1 MSLLP
6 RVELTAAARLARRP
20 VDPDTLAT
28 AASIVEDVRARG
40 EVALRHH
47 AECLGDISPFEP
59 IVVDRDGLDAAA
71 GSLDMGRREMLE
83 RVAGRIRCFAAA
95 QRAGLG
101 DVDMVVP
108 GGRAG
113 HRWLPVA
120 SVGAYAPGGRYPLP
134 STVLMTVIPAR
145 VAGVGQ
151 VWVASPHPTPVIL
164 ATAALGGADGLLR
177 VGGAQAVAAL
187 AFGTVSPACDV
198 VVGPGNRWVTA
209 AKKYVYGEVGIDGL
223 AGPSEILVIAD
234 GAADAAVVA
243 ADLLAQAEHDPD
255 AVPMLVT
262 TSVALA
268 DAVAEEI
275 VAQIEDLPTSATA
288 AAALE
293 HGFSAVVGSID
304 EAMEL
309 SDRLAPEHVA
319 IHLDDADAIAGRLT
333 SFGSLF
339 VGGGSAE
346 VFADYGAGPNHVLPT
361 GGGARFQA
369 GLSVS
374 TFLRS
379 PTWTRLDDPA
389 ALVEDTVLLARLEG
403 LEAHAR
409 AAERRAGGPVS
420 ESEG

>member
-6 RVELTAAARLARRP
+6 RVEPSAAARLARRP

-47 AECLGDISPFEP
+47 AERLGDISPFEP

-71 GSLDMGRREMLE
+71 GSLDIGRREMLE
-83 RVAGRIRCFAAA
+83 RVAGRIRRFAAA

-101 DVDMVVP
+101 DVDVVVP

-120 SVGAYAPGGRYPLP
+120 SAGAYAPGGRYPLP

-151 VWVASPHPTPVIL
+151 VWVASPHPTPVTV
-164 ATAALGGADGLLR
+164 AAAALGGADGLLR

-319 IHLDDADAIAGRLT
+319 LHVDDADAIAGRLT

-361 GGGARFQA
+361 GGGARFQS

>member
-1 MSLLP
+1 VSLLP
-6 RVELTAAARLARRP
+6 RVDPAATGRLRRRP
-20 VDPDTLAT
+20 VDPDTLA
-28 AASIVEDVRARG
+28 AAAAIVEDVRAGG
-40 EVALRHH
+40 EAALRHH
-47 AECLGDISPFEP
+47 AARLGDIGSLDPL
-59 IVVDRDGLDAAA
+59 VVDREGLDDAV
-71 GSLDMGRREMLE
+71 GSLDPGRREMLE
-83 RVAGRIRCFAAA
+83 RVASRIRGFAAA

-101 DVDMVVP
+101 DLDVAVP

-113 HRWLPVA
+113 HRWLPVGC
-120 SVGAYAPGGRYPLP
+120 VGAYAPGGRYPLP

-151 VWVASPHPTPVIL
+151 VWVASPRPTPVTMAAAGL
-164 ATAALGGADGLLR
+164 AGADGLLR
-177 VGGAQAVAAL
+177 VGGAQAIAAL

-209 AKKYVYGEVGIDGL
+209 AKKHLYGEVGIDGL
-223 AGPSEILVIAD
+223 AGPSEILIIAD

-243 ADLLAQAEHDPD
+243 ADLLAQAEHDPQ

-262 TSVALA
+262 TAAAVV
-268 DAVAEEI
+268 DAVEEEI
-275 VAQIEDLPTSATA
+275 VAQLEDLPTSVTTTA
-288 AAALE
+288 ALG

-304 EAMEL
+304 EAIGL

-319 IHLDDADAIAGRLT
+319 LHVADPDAVAGRLT

-361 GGGARFQA
+361 GGGARFQS

-379 PTWTRLDDPA
+379 PTWTTLDEPA
-389 ALVEDTVLLARLEG
+389 ALVADTALLARLEG

-409 AAERRAGGPVS
+409 AAERRAGGAVS
-420 ESEG
+420 QSDR